1 MSDAE
6 PGYDGGRA
14 PIAPGAAGAPTT
26 PGAMAPAGPIA
37 LDGLVYGIDL
47 LDALLVLHLGDAHLY
62 ASWVSPACGVRAD
75 DVATTLRDAYRVT
88 QFAAR
93 RLMGAT
99 NPRAEAPSPL
109 LTIEL
114 GPRIAILRRIR
125 AYAVAAIF
133 DGAMPLGMARLV
145 AARLAS
151 ALEPELPLT
160 EVAEP
165 PRLRPVVNAPAP
177 AAPMLSAPA
186 ANAEPAPRAVVPAPA
201 PLAAHTTEH
210 PPATLAFGTGLP
222 RRSVPPPP
230 RPPEAERV
238 SHLLAYLEAHA
249 PEPHVARYR
258 LALRAGLTLAALD
271 RPEALGP
278 EAIVL
283 IETAVQD
290 ILGIDRAELRRIA

>member
-1 MSDAE
+1 MSEAE
-6 PGYDGGRA
+6 
-14 PIAPGAAGAPTT
+14 APGAV
-26 PGAMAPAGPIA
+26 GPIA

-62 ASWVSPACGVRAD
+62 ASWVSPASGVRAD
-75 DVATTLRDAYRVT
+75 DVVTTLRDAYRVT

-93 RLMGAT
+93 RMTGT
-99 NPRAEAPSPL
+99 VDRRAEAPSPVV
-109 LTIEL
+109 TIEL
-114 GPRIAILRRIR
+114 PQRIAVLRRIR
-125 AYAVAAIF
+125 AYAVAALF
-133 DGAMPLGMARLV
+133 DAAMPLGMARLV

-151 ALEPELPLT
+151 ALEPELPL
-160 EVAEP
+160 AEAPDP
-165 PRLRPVVNAPAP
+165 PRLRPVVNVPAAPAP
-177 AAPMLSAPA
+177 SPEIAPA
-186 ANAEPAPRAVVPAPA
+186 VAPA
-201 PLAAHTTEH
+201 PEPAERIGSHATEH

-249 PEPHVARYR
+249 PEPHVVRSR
-258 LALRAGLTLAALD
+258 LALRAGLTLGALD
-271 RPEALGP
+271 HPEALGP
-278 EAIVL
+278 EAMVL